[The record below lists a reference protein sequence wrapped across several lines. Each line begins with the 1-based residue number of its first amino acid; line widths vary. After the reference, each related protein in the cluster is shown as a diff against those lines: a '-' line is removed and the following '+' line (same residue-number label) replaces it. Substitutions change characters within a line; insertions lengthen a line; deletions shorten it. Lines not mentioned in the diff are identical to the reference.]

1 MQNDNA
7 FFENACG
14 MSSIQMLIETLVH
27 PPQPPPPPP
36 LLFPITKEK
45 SCEYCIYYFLIYKMV
60 FVLQSSKML
69 NEWKVIFP

>member
-1 MQNDNA
+1 MQNDNS

-27 PPQPPPPPP
+27 LPPT
-36 LLFPITKEK
+36 FPEK
-45 SCEYCIYYFLIYKMV
+45 SCEYRIYYFLIYKMV
-60 FVLQSSKML
+60 FILQSSKML